1 MANQPPVNPN
11 HNEMRDTLTVCGID
25 VASANRVID
34 TNGDGVDSLQSFAVL
49 TGKDV
54 ETMIYNAGRRQVNQG
69 GRHSGVAFESTQLVG
84 VCSHSRAGGGEWV
97 RR

>member
-11 HNEMRDTLTVCGID
+11 HHEMRDTLAVCVID

-34 TNGDGVDSLQSFAVL
+34 TNGDGVDSLQSFTFL

-54 ETMIYNAGRRQVNQG
+54 ETMITTLVDARSIRAIIVLAQFRQSV
-69 GRHSGVAFESTQLVG
+69 
-84 VCSHSRAGGGEWV
+84 
-97 RR
+97 

>member
-1 MANQPPVNPN
+1 MANQPPVNPSQD
-11 HNEMRDTLTVCGID
+11 EMRDTLVVCGID

-54 ETMIYNAGRRQVNQG
+54 ETMIYNAGY
-69 GRHSGVAFESTQLVG
+69 
-84 VCSHSRAGGGEWV
+84 GEV
-97 RR
+97 TCCCT

>member
-11 HNEMRDTLTVCGID
+11 HDEMRDTLVVCGID
-25 VASANRVID
+25 VASANRVIH

-54 ETMIYNAGRRQVNQG
+54 ETMIYNAGRPQVNQG
-69 GRHSGVAFESTQLVG
+69 GYRLSAIQAKRLYL
-84 VCSHSRAGGGEWV
+84 
-97 RR
+97 